1 MATSVKVLKRPK
13 LNLLEQ
19 TYLPQVMAGL
29 VTTFKHVPQV
39 KDTVSYP
46 EEKWIPRDGYRGLHR
61 LNKDEDGRI
70 KCVACEMCSSA
81 CPAHCITIEAEVSPW
96 EDREKI
102 PKRYDIDLL
111 RCIFCGMCEEACP
124 EDAIE
129 LTEIYDFCGYI
140 REDFIADKDT
150 LLHIYDLTADGN
162 YYRDLERSQKLFF
175 TGHKGAEDREVS
187 PEYTRNLLKW

>member
-1 MATSVKVLKRPK
+1 MEIKTKVLKRPK
-13 LNLLEQ
+13 LNLLEE
-19 TYLPQVMAGL
+19 TYLPQVFQGL
-29 VTTFKHVPQV
+29 MTTAKHVLQT
-39 KDTVSYP
+39 KDTIQYP
-46 EEKWIPRDGYRGLHR
+46 EDKWTPRDGYRGLHR
-61 LNKDEDGRI
+61 LNKDDQGRI

-96 EDREKI
+96 DDRDKI

-129 LTEIYDFCGYI
+129 LTEIYDFSDYV

-150 LLHIYDLTADGN
+150 LLNVYDLTADGN
-162 YYRDLERSQKLFF
+162 YYRDPERSQKLFF
-175 TGHKGAEDREVS
+175 VKGEAAKKRGINL
-187 PEYTRNLLKW
+187 EYNRSILK